1 MTFDIFSNT
10 NSSNWIIM
18 ICIIL
23 ALTGLSI
30 YTTRFRKNPLKI
42 IDNKNWFLTISGLI
56 CVILL
61 GVIIYKFSTK
71 TMNFSLEFTGGTMI
85 EIGFPQSIEKSKISR
100 GNTYKRRV
108 RISQRV

>member
-42 IDNKNWFLTISGLI
+42 IDNKKKKAT
-56 CVILL
+56 
-61 GVIIYKFSTK
+61 
-71 TMNFSLEFTGGTMI
+71 
-85 EIGFPQSIEKSKISR
+85 P
-100 GNTYKRRV
+100 
-108 RISQRV
+108 